1 MKSHE
6 VRAMKNR
13 ILQAAVELIAEEGFQ
28 NLSMRKIASRMNIS
42 APTIYYYY
50 ANKDELNIAIRKR
63 AGEMLYRR
71 LSAAYRS
78 GRDVKEKGWRMVKA
92 YLDFGLGMPDYYAIM
107 FDSTAPKHSDY
118 VGTELE
124 EAAREEL
131 VSSMRNAELMW
142 KILGEFEQAGYM
154 VPDEIERMGMVL
166 WSELHGLVS
175 LHNNNLFREIG
186 YPARK
191 DVYET
196 AKLYYETFLAV
207 FDPHSGWIRNGTP
220 GPAGR
225 TEGGARG
232 RAPDSRR
239 DAEGRSKR
247 P

>member
-1 MKSHE
+1 MPRPARKSHE
-6 VRAMKNR
+6 VREVKNR
-13 ILQAAVELIAEEGFQ
+13 ILQAAVELISEEGFQ
-28 NLSMRKIASRMNIS
+28 NLSMRKIARRMSIS

-63 AGEMLYRR
+63 AGEILYRR

-131 VSSMRNAELMW
+131 VSSMRNAKLMW
-142 KILGEFEQAGYM
+142 KILEEFEQTGFAMPGD
-154 VPDEIERMGMVL
+154 VRRMGMVL

-186 YPARK
+186 HPSK
-191 DVYET
+191 KEVFET
-196 AKLYYETFLAV
+196 AKLYYEAFLSI
-207 FDPHSGWIRNGTP
+207 FGP
-220 GPAGR
+220 GSDGR
-225 TEGGARG
+225 
-232 RAPDSRR
+232 
-239 DAEGRSKR
+239 
-247 P
+247 